1 MPRNGE
7 KNTRLGFYKN
17 LCCGKEIVVPAG
29 NEFPDCPNHR
39 GLTTIWKPHSD
50 DIVVQLGK
58 TKTREGYAPI
68 FQVGDQVI
76 FVGVGKQRGK
86 PGGVVEVIEGTLDQ
100 VHRYQVRLNDGTW
113 VRCFG
118 FELQLLENESS
129 KSA

>member
-1 MPRNGE
+1 MPQNGE
-7 KNTRLGFYKN
+7 KNEKFGFYKN

-29 NEFPDCPNHR
+29 NQFPDCPNQR
-39 GLTTIWKPHSD
+39 GLTTIWKPLVD
-50 DIVVQLGK
+50 DNIVQFGK
-58 TKTREGYAPI
+58 TSSSQHAPR

-76 FVGVGKQRGK
+76 FMGLGKQRGK
-86 PGGVVEVIEGTLDQ
+86 QGGVVEVMEGSLDQ

-118 FELQLLENESS
+118 FELELFGTRSS